1 MARIKPFKGV
11 RPDPHKVREVT
22 SPPYDVLN
30 SDEARIMADGNPYSF
45 LHVVKP
51 EIDLPKGVDPYDERV
66 YRKGKENFNN
76 LLAEGILIQD
86 DKPCYYLYKLQM
98 NGIVETGLVVGAS
111 VEDYENEII
120 KKHEYTRAAKEA
132 DRIKHVE
139 TLNANTG
146 PVFLTFKAKKE
157 IEDFFNEV
165 QKKPP
170 VYDFMKED
178 GVVHKFW
185 IIDNDDDIKKITEL
199 FAGVDS
205 LYIADGH
212 HRAASAAK
220 VGEKRRANNPNHTGE
235 EEYNWFL
242 AVIFPHNHLHIMDY
256 NRVVK
261 DLNNH
266 TKEEFIEKVKEN
278 FTVEECAENK
288 PYKPDQKHRFGM
300 YLDGKWYKLEAKEG
314 SFDENDLVASL
325 DVSILQNNLLT
336 PILGIGDPRKDKR
349 IDFVGGIRGLYE
361 LEKRVNAGEAVAF
374 SLFPT
379 SIEDLMKIADAH
391 KVMPPKSTWFEPKL
405 LSGLIVHLLD

>member
-1 MARIKPFKGV
+1 MAKIKPFKGV
-11 RPDPHKVREVT
+11 RPDPHRVREVT

-30 SDEARIMADGNPYSF
+30 SQEARVMADGNPYSF

-51 EIDLPKGVDPYDERV
+51 EIDLPPSINQYDEKV
-66 YRKGKENFNN
+66 YQKGKENLNN
-76 LLAEGILIQD
+76 LIAEGALIQD
-86 DKPCYYLYKLQM
+86 DKPCYYLYQLKM
-98 NGIVETGLVVGAS
+98 GDIVQTGLVAGAS
-111 VEDYENEII
+111 VEDYEKEII
-120 KKHEYTRAAKEA
+120 KKHEYTRAEKEA

-146 PVFLTFKAKKE
+146 PVFLTFKAK
-157 IEDFFNEV
+157 DEV
-165 QKKPP
+165 EEFYKKIQEKQP

-185 IIDNDDDIKKITEL
+185 IIDDDEDIKKITEL
-199 FAGVDS
+199 FAQIPA

-235 EEYNWFL
+235 EEYNYFL
-242 AVIFPHNHLHIMDY
+242 TVIFPHNHLHIMDY

-261 DLNNH
+261 DLNMH
-266 TKEEFIEKVKEN
+266 TNEEFIKKVEEK
-278 FTVEECAENK
+278 FTVEEFSDSQA
-288 PYKPDQKHRFGM
+288 YKPERIHTFGM

-314 SFDENDLVASL
+314 SFNKDDLVESL

-349 IDFVGGIRGLYE
+349 IDFVGGIRGLDE
-361 LEKRVNAGEAVAF
+361 LKRRVDAGEAVAF
-374 SLFPT
+374 SMYPT
-379 SIEDLMKIADAH
+379 SIEDLMKIADAK